1 MRGDPDNLSAM
12 VLRVQKWLV
21 TKRWRKAIYGAICVQ
36 KCEYF
41 IPCAVNIILGSFIH
55 IIPHFNVS
63 KQSDWSIGGEY

>member
-36 KCEYF
+36 KCEDYYNYA
-41 IPCAVNIILGSFIH
+41 CVRVGVQKHDQRL
-55 IIPHFNVS
+55 
-63 KQSDWSIGGEY
+63 KL